1 MEEALSHFFSL
12 FGSHQTIQPILAQWQ
27 KIKATAVKEKVGK
40 SLTETYDLAASFLE
54 QEMYRGGYKETHLD
68 LHQQLFREMES
79 HIANQ
84 KKDDRYHFILV
95 IPVADRPQHLE
106 NCLNSLLTL
115 CRRFTYGGISNHHYE
130 KITVLIADDSKEE
143 ANRKSIRELHHRFTQ
158 YGLKTDYYGQSEQL
172 QQIDQL
178 EQSKRN
184 KLDRIIGRHSPTSF
198 YHKGASITRNISY
211 LKLNQ
216 LVADNERTLIWF
228 IDSDQ
233 EFQVNTTSHPN
244 GVYAINY
251 FHRLNQ
257 IFSSTHTSVLTGK
270 VVGDPPVSPAVM
282 AGNLLQDVITYLT
295 MIANIDPSD
304 NCQFHNQEIPHD
316 KDAAYHD
323 MADLFGFQQ
332 QIESLN
338 YQCKLEGRH
347 SLKDCFSDFSEKL
360 NRFFDGEHP
369 TRQSYYDHQSPVTS
383 IEPARTVYTG
393 NYILNAESLANF
405 IPFATLKLR
414 MAGPVLG
421 RILKAEL
428 GDRFISANLPML
440 HKRTVDETGQSEF
453 RPGIDR
459 VKKHIDMSGE
469 FERQFFGDVL
479 LFTIEA
485 LTEKGYPQQPIAEQ
499 TIYKIL
505 EQVESSMQKK
515 YAEKHTQIVV
525 KLENLKQVIGDGERW
540 WLLNSTCAHAHANFQ
555 RFIRNMEYNFG
566 EDSPGYQIIHS
577 TKHREKRRH
586 QIHEALLAFSQD
598 RPNWLAALSINP

>member
-1 MEEALSHFFSL
+1 MEEALSYFFSL
-12 FGSHQTIQPILAQWQ
+12 FGSHQTIQPILSQWRQ
-27 KIKATAVKEKVGK
+27 IKATAVNEKAEK
-40 SLTETYDLAASFLE
+40 PITEVYDLAASFLE
-54 QEMYRGGYKETHLD
+54 QEMYRGGYQETHLD

-115 CRRFTYGGISNHHYE
+115 CQRFTYGGITNHHYE
-130 KITVLIADDSKEE
+130 KITVLIADDSKKEE
-143 ANRKSIRELHHRFTQ
+143 NKKCIRALLQRFTQ
-158 YGLKTDYYGQSEQL
+158 HGLKTDYYGQSEQL

-178 EQSKRN
+178 DQSKRN
-184 KLDRIIGRHSPTSF
+184 KLDRIIGHHSPTAF

-216 LVADNERTLIWF
+216 LVTDNERTLIWF

-233 EFQVNTTSHPN
+233 EFQVNTNSHPN

-257 IFSSTHTSVLTGK
+257 IFSSTHTSLLTGK
-270 VVGDPPVSPAVM
+270 VVGDPPVSPTVM
-282 AGNLLQDVITYLT
+282 AGNLLQDVIAYLNA
-295 MIANIDPSD
+295 IANIDPSH
-304 NCQFHNQEIPHD
+304 NCQFHSQEIPHD
-316 KDAAYHD
+316 QDAAYHD
-323 MADLFGFQQ
+323 MAELFGFQQ
-332 QIESLN
+332 KIESFH
-338 YQCKLEGRH
+338 YQCRLKASH
-347 SLKDCFSDFSEKL
+347 NQKDCFSDFSEKL

-369 TRQSYYDHQSPVTS
+369 TRQSYYDHQSPLAS

-393 NYILNAESLANF
+393 NYVLKAKSLAYF

-459 VKKHIDMSGE
+459 VNTLIDMSGE
-469 FERQFFGDVL
+469 FERQFFGDVM

-485 LTEKGYPQQPIAEQ
+485 LIENGYPRQSIAEQ
-499 TIYKIL
+499 TIQQTL
-505 EQVESSMQKK
+505 EQVESSMQKE
-515 YAEKHTQIVV
+515 YADKHAQIVV
-525 KLENLKQVIGDGERW
+525 KLESLKQVIDRQRW
-540 WLLNSTCAHAHANFQ
+540 WQQYATCAHVRANFL

-566 EDSPGYQIIHS
+566 DDSPGYQIIHS
-577 TKHREKRRH
+577 TKHREKRRY
-586 QIHEALLAFSQD
+586 QIHEALLTFSQD